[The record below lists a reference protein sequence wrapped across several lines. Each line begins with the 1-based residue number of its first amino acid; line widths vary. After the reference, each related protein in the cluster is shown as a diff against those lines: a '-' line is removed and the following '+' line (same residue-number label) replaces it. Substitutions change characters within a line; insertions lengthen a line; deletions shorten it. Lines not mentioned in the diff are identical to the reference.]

1 MTDDRMVFRATFHNF
16 KPVLGR
22 KVVQLIFEAP
32 LEELPNII
40 AITGAPNPA
49 EAPWFG
55 IARLNN
61 PEWP

>member
-1 MTDDRMVFRATFHNF
+1 MTDEPAAFRATFHNF

-22 KVVQLIFEAP
+22 KVVQLIFEIP
-32 LEELPNII
+32 LEEWPGVMQV
-40 AITGAPNPA
+40 TGAPNPG

-55 IARLNN
+55 IARMNK